1 MSEDNQSGFKISDR
15 RLFRVDGTLRDD
27 VVIEEAPVAPV
38 PPVEAVPPAP
48 AAPVEPIA
56 SIVSGFS
63 DAPPLAE
70 FETGDESG
78 PGYLEEDP
86 EEMMEQTLFTEFL
99 MSIASSAFIY
109 LGLVEHPATGR
120 RQVDL
125 GAAKESIDMLDM
137 LREKTRGNLTAGEE
151 KLFEEL
157 LADLKMQFVAR
168 QR

>member
-38 PPVEAVPPAP
+38 PLTETAP
-48 AAPVEPIA
+48 AAPLEQLA
-56 SIVSGFS
+56 SVVSGGA
-63 DAPPLAE
+63 DAPAPAE
-70 FETGDESG
+70 FETADESG
-78 PGYLEEDP
+78 PGYPEEDP

-137 LREKTRGNLTAGEE
+137 LREKTRGNLTAGED

-168 QR
+168 RR

>member
-27 VVIEEAPVAPV
+27 VVIEQTLVAPV
-38 PPVEAVPPAP
+38 LPTETVPPAS
-48 AAPVEPIA
+48 VDPIPSA
-56 SIVSGFS
+56 VSGIS
-63 DAPPLAE
+63 GGADATASAE
-70 FETGDESG
+70 FETSNESG

-137 LREKTRGNLTAGEE
+137 LREKTRGNLTAGED

-168 QR
+168 RR